1 VVFNGDGEWT
11 APTALGDLIALPAD
25 SELSRWQPEQRYY
38 LLIVRSAAATDP
50 EAVTAPV
57 EALFA
62 LDTKNN
68 RGQAARFV
76 LRLIELVPGPE
87 RADLLRAFQ
96 AWLAA
101 SRLAP
106 LAEAIEAASQG
117 GLLEAK
123 SMLAENVKRWEQ
135 ELKSEGRREGRQEG
149 RREGEAAVLRR
160 LLQRRFGPLPDW
172 VEQRLDAADLPEF
185 DEWSLRLLEARS
197 LADIFD

>member
-1 VVFNGDGEWT
+1 
-11 APTALGDLIALPAD
+11 
-25 SELSRWQPEQRYY
+25 
-38 LLIVRSAAATDP
+38 
-50 EAVTAPV
+50 VTAPV

-149 RREGEAAVLRR
+149 RQEGRREGEAAVLRR